1 MKAKTR
7 GVITLALITL
17 GSIGCSSSP
26 TVYYAGN
33 KAYAKNPETGKIMSW
48 KYKSSGRDE
57 FEHFGSKPIFDIRPR
72 ADGLSPEVSLSLN

>member
-1 MKAKTR
+1 MKAKIR
-7 GVITLALITL
+7 GVITLILIAF

-48 KYKSSGRDE
+48 KYKAAEGSGHEKIDAT
-57 FEHFGSKPIFDIRPR
+57 GSELGYLATDLLDW
-72 ADGLSPEVSLSLN
+72 AVN